1 MKKKHSFRNTALC
14 MLLAVSL
21 LGCAGGRNTPAVET
35 EKTQTDAEPA
45 AAVQEETERRIDP
58 ESPEKQ
64 ETVWVTADA
73 SGGTE
78 KISVETVLNY
88 AGADGTVSDRTNLS
102 GIKNTEGDEMYTLL
116 DDGTLLWED
125 HGNVIRYKGESA
137 QPLPVTVHVTYFLDG
152 KEIQPDLL
160 AGRSG
165 HVTMRFDYENHTLTE
180 ETVFLQEEDD
190 ADPVRETAQVCVPFL
205 AVTAVVLPEDTFS
218 NIRLTNGRLVSM
230 EGQNMAM
237 GYALP
242 GLEDSLRLEQLDME
256 DPPQIPSYFQIE
268 ADVTDFELD
277 FTATVISNGIF
288 SEDETEEKPSE
299 MEKLPHAMEELAD
312 ATDELEDA
320 GREFSDGVRTFASYF
335 DQYVSGIGKLTG
347 GMHAMNEGL
356 DALNTQKKALEQ
368 GAEALRNGLAQLCEA
383 IPVPEEGEADE
394 TAAQAAQILE
404 GLSLIS
410 GSLDS
415 CGTYLEEVSAD
426 LQEAQTELENA
437 LQTIGEMDAEQQEQ
451 LSGVTVNI
459 QTALDKILEADSA
472 KCAETAQT
480 LASLKEQV
488 DTLQGLITALLQAN
502 DPAVL
507 AETLNSLKTG
517 AQQLYDGIT
526 ALNRGIEQIH
536 TASGQIEQGMSGI
549 NNAGPSMRSA
559 VSALTGGADEFA
571 SALREY
577 NEEAILEL
585 TDRFDGELRDVLV
598 RFKGLRQSDRTYENF
613 GGIEEGRTGS
623 VRFIIETDSVKAE

>member
-21 LGCAGGRNTPAVET
+21 LGCAGGRNTPAAET
-35 EKTQTDAEPA
+35 AKTQTDAEPA
-45 AAVQEETERRIDP
+45 AAEQEETERRIDP

-73 SGGTE
+73 SGETE

-152 KEIQPDLL
+152 KEIRPDQL
-160 AGRSG
+160 AGKSG
-165 HVTMRFDYENHTLTE
+165 RVTMRFDYENHTQTE
-180 ETVFLQEEDD
+180 ETVFLQEEED
-190 ADPVRETAQVCVPFL
+190 ADPVRKTAQVCVPFL
-205 AVTAVVLPEDTFS
+205 AVTAVVLPEETFS

-230 EGQNMAM
+230 EGQTMAM
-237 GYALP
+237 GYTLP
-242 GLEDSLRLEQLDME
+242 GLEDSLKLEQLDEE
-256 DPPQIPSYFQIE
+256 DAPEIPSYFQIE
-268 ADVTDFELD
+268 ADAEDFELE

-288 SEDETEEKPSE
+288 SGDEEEEKTSDL
-299 MEKLPHAMEELAD
+299 EKLPHAMEELAD

-320 GREFSDGVRTFASYF
+320 GREFADGVRTFASYF
-335 DQYVSGIGKLTG
+335 DQYVSGIGKLTE

-356 DALNTQKKALEQ
+356 DALNTQKKALED
-368 GAEALRNGLAQLCEA
+368 GAQALRDGLSQLCET
-383 IPVPEEGEADE
+383 IPVPEEGEEDE
-394 TAAQAAQILE
+394 TAAQAAQIME
-404 GLSLIS
+404 ALSAIS
-410 GSLDS
+410 EALSGY
-415 CGTYLEEVSAD
+415 GAYLEEVSAD
-426 LQEAQTELENA
+426 LQEAQTELEAA
-437 LQTIGEMDAEQQEQ
+437 LQVIGEMDETQQEQ
-451 LSGVTVNI
+451 LGDVETHI
-459 QTALDKILEADSA
+459 QAALDRITEADA
-472 KCAETAQT
+472 GKCAETALE
-480 LASLKEQV
+480 LAALKEQV
-488 DTLQGLITALLQAN
+488 DTLRGLITALLQAN
-502 DPAVL
+502 DPTML
-507 AETLNSLKTG
+507 AQTLDQLKTG
-517 AQQLYDGIT
+517 ADQLYNGIR
-526 ALNRGIEQIH
+526 ALNQGIEQIH

-571 SALREY
+571 AALREY
-577 NEEAILEL
+577 NEEAIREL

-598 RFKGLRQSDRTYENF
+598 RFKGLKQSDRTYENF

-623 VRFIIETDSVKAE
+623 VRFIIETDSIKAE